1 MKAGRGQRYGAT
13 NAGAKAASRKSCSA
27 CGNKG
32 HDASKCRYRNFVC
45 DNCKAKGHLR
55 RACTKTAS
63 RAGAREHDRGGDQRN
78 LFTSESLEEAQ
89 SEPEEEEGEAIFQ
102 MSLSEYRPV
111 SLTILVNEI
120 PLVMEVDTGTP
131 ASCISRSTYES
142 MFSDLPIEKIRTCFN
157 TYTGNKINPIGII
170 APIVQYKDKRKRLD
184 LYVVE
189 KGITTLIGRQ
199 WLSNFDIQIPR
210 FQVTNKVDS
219 DTRRLDEGDPVW
231 YRIYNSRDKWLQGRV
246 IERLRRNN
254 YNVSSAEGGVHHR
267 HVDQLKRY
275 TRRSTCV
282 YPGVTE
288 PEDAGSSGV
297 VSGPG
302 EAAGAGTALE
312 RQRGETSLSH
322 APAQGESQPA
332 DNDAPLEIDSPQISS
347 DRNGQQSRI
356 SLPEETPLSRSV
368 VSESQPLTPRLRRPV
383 QKYGF
388 EFD

>member
-1 MKAGRGQRYGAT
+1 MSIGKIGQFDIDSGNWTLYCERVELYYKANDIKDELKLPTLITLAGDRMYELMTQGINVMKAGRGQRYGAT

-102 MSLSEYRPV
+102 MSLSKYRPV

-189 KGITTLIGRQ
+189 KGITTLI
-199 WLSNFDIQIPR
+199 
-210 FQVTNKVDS
+210 
-219 DTRRLDEGDPVW
+219 DT
-231 YRIYNSRDKWLQGRV
+231 
-246 IERLRRNN
+246 
-254 YNVSSAEGGVHHR
+254 
-267 HVDQLKRY
+267 
-275 TRRSTCV
+275 
-282 YPGVTE
+282 
-288 PEDAGSSGV
+288 
-297 VSGPG
+297 
-302 EAAGAGTALE
+302 
-312 RQRGETSLSH
+312 
-322 APAQGESQPA
+322 
-332 DNDAPLEIDSPQISS
+332 
-347 DRNGQQSRI
+347 
-356 SLPEETPLSRSV
+356 
-368 VSESQPLTPRLRRPV
+368 
-383 QKYGF
+383 
-388 EFD
+388 